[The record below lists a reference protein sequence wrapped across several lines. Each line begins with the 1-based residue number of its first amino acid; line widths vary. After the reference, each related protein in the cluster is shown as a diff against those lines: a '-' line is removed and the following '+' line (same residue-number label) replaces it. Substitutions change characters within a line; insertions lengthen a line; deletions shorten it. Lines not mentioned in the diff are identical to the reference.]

1 MGVGRG
7 EAQEEG
13 DMYIH
18 IADSLSCKVETNT
31 ILKSSFIPIKKK
43 KIYTGNPD
51 DL

>member
-1 MGVGRG
+1 MGVGTG

>member
-1 MGVGRG
+1 MGRG

-43 KIYTGNPD
+43 KICSVNPD